1 MDIKDLN
8 TKMKESNSSSNLN
21 DNFAKLFCSIFPSLN
36 DQKKENFETTAE
48 KDAEQG
54 Q

>member
-1 MDIKDLN
+1 
-8 TKMKESNSSSNLN
+8 MKESNSSSNLN

-36 DQKKENFETTAE
+36 NQKKEDLEATAE